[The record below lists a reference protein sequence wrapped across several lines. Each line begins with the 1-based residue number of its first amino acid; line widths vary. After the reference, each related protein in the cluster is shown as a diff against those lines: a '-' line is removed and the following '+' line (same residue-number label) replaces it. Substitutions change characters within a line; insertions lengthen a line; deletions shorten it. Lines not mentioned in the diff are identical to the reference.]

1 MRKAR
6 FTTGGQIIPGAF
18 LKSGWIV
25 PGWRMDAPCVILTA
39 VLFFGK
45 TYARHAEL
53 VSVFVFFIRDISNR
67 HAESVSA
74 AMQFY
79 RKWCGPHFM
88 PKVNLTGMLPEEI
101 AALLPTGHEKYRGM
115 QIFRWIHER
124 RVLSF
129 EDMTNLPKRFRADIA
144 ESHTIGMLNL
154 VDVLASSDGS
164 THKFLWELEDGNRI
178 ESVIIRDE
186 DRVTA
191 CISSQSGCRM
201 GCAFCRTGG
210 MKLIR
215 NLAPGEIVDQ
225 LIRMRTTLAESGE
238 DITNI
243 VFMGMGEPLDNL
255 DSVLRAVNIINM
267 ETALS
272 IGQRK
277 VTISTSGVV
286 PGILTLARE
295 FRRVGLAISLNAPD
309 DDLRSRLMP
318 INRAYPLD
326 MLIDAA
332 REFTKIARR
341 RITFEYILID
351 GVNDSPDQ
359 ARRLL
364 SIARSVPSKVN
375 LIAFNEY
382 PGSPFRRS
390 PDKVIEN
397 FQRILFDGNV
407 TAFIRRSKGS
417 DILAACGQLA
427 SLPRT

>member
-1 MRKAR
+1 
-6 FTTGGQIIPGAF
+6 
-18 LKSGWIV
+18 
-25 PGWRMDAPCVILTA
+25 
-39 VLFFGK
+39 
-45 TYARHAEL
+45 
-53 VSVFVFFIRDISNR
+53 
-67 HAESVSA
+67 
-74 AMQFY
+74 
-79 RKWCGPHFM
+79 M
-88 PKVNLTGMLPEEI
+88 PKANLTGMLPEEI
-101 AALLPTGHEKYRGM
+101 TALLPAGREKYRGM

-124 RVLSF
+124 GAVSF
-129 EDMTNLPKRFRADIA
+129 DEMTNLPKRFRTDMAGDY
-144 ESHTIGMLNL
+144 SIGMLKCL
-154 VDVLASSDGS
+154 EVCASSDGS
-164 THKFLWELEDGNRI
+164 THKFLWELEDQNRI

-201 GCAFCRTGG
+201 GCAFCRTGE

-225 LIRMRTTLAESGE
+225 LIRMRTFLAESSE

-243 VFMGMGEPLDNL
+243 VFMGMGEPLDNI
-255 DSVLRAVNIINM
+255 DSVLRAVSIINM

-286 PGILTLARE
+286 PGILRLARE

-318 INRAYPLD
+318 INRAFPLKT
-326 MLIDAA
+326 LLDAA
-332 REFTKIARR
+332 REFTHVARR
-341 RITFEYILID
+341 RVTFEYILIH
-351 GVNDSPDQ
+351 GLNDTPDH

-364 SIARSVPSKVN
+364 AIARSIPSKVN

-390 PDKVIEN
+390 SDEAVET

-407 TAFIRRSKGS
+407 TAFIRKSKGS

-427 SLPRT
+427 STPRN